1 MKNLKN
7 RKTIILVASFVIVA
21 LISFCIGSKYSKSKN
36 IENIQ
41 NMQGGKFSQQ
51 MGMRGNGFGGGM
63 INGEILAKDN
73 TSITLKLRDGGSKI
87 VFYTDK
93 TTIAKT
99 VDGIL
104 DDLAVGKQ
112 VNVIG
117 TTNPDGS
124 VSAQS
129 VQIRTVS
136 IPVPAQ

>member
-36 IENIQ
+36 IENIL

-51 MGMRGNGFGGGM
+51 MGMR
-63 INGEILAKDN
+63 DN

-129 VQIRTVS
+129 VQIRT
-136 IPVPAQ
+136 IPISPIPAQ